1 MIISRTKK
9 HIIVILLVINM
20 LFSTGMSFAYWA
32 SSISGNQNTGDGTLT
47 LGEWYD
53 GIPIFTTD
61 EFIQV
66 ITTPN
71 NSNTYVLARD
81 LDFQNITPPAWTQT
95 KDIIF
100 LGSLDG
106 NGKTI
111 SNVNLTDYRGIFGV
125 LQGATIR
132 NLTLDGITI
141 NYTLADNYTVGIL
154 AGRMQGTGNVIE
166 NIRIRNS
173 SVTNTIISGGVIGF
187 ASPVSGTGTATMSNI
202 KVQNTAITGAFANA
216 AYGTGGIIGTVNAFN
231 ITMSDIYVEATITSN
246 AISSVGGI
254 IGASLAGSTISVSR
268 AVVFANSRFRAWS
281 SDTNVFVAGV
291 IGRNQGSISITDFML
306 TGQIDGFVTNPNNN
320 NYTMRAGVTVGVGNA
335 PTSQTNIRSAQITL
349 YRRASNPAV
358 LVNSAT
364 LYNKMTGQKPTYSTT
379 VYIQSRSTTM
389 TNAWWTTNYS
399 NITNSSLW
407 SYNATSDLYE
417 LNN

>member
-1 MIISRTKK
+1 MISRSKK
-9 HIIVILLVINM
+9 HIIIILLVINM

-32 SSISGNQNTGDGTLT
+32 SSISGNQNVGDGTLT
-47 LGEWYD
+47 LGDWYD

-71 NSNTYVLARD
+71 NANTYVLARD
-81 LDFQNITPPAWTQT
+81 LDFQNVTPPAWTQT

-111 SNVNLTDYRGIFGV
+111 SNVNLTNYRGIFGV
-125 LQGATIR
+125 LQGATIK

-141 NYTLADNYTVGIL
+141 NYTLTDNYTVGIL

-173 SVTNTIISGGVIGF
+173 SVTNTILAGGVIGF
-187 ASPVSGTGTATMSNI
+187 ASPLSGTGTATMTNI
-202 KVQNTAITGAFANA
+202 KVQNTTITGAFANA
-216 AYGTGGIIGTVNAFN
+216 VYGTGGIIGTVNAFN

-254 IGASLAGSTISVSR
+254 IGASLAGSTISLTR
-268 AVVFANSRFRAWS
+268 AVVYSNARFRAWS
-281 SDTNVFVAGV
+281 SDTNVFVGGV
-291 IGRNQGSISITDFML
+291 IGRNQGSISISDYML
-306 TGQIDGFVTNPNNN
+306 TGQLDGFVNNANNN
-320 NYTMRAGVTVGVGNA
+320 NYTMRAGVTVGTGNA
-335 PTSQTNIRSAQITL
+335 PTSQTNIRSSQITL
-349 YRRASNPAV
+349 YRRASNPTV
-358 LVNSAT
+358 LVNSQT

-379 VYIQSRSTTM
+379 VYIVNRANTM

-407 SYNATSDLYE
+407 SYNTSTNLYE

>member
-9 HIIVILLVINM
+9 HIIVFLLVINM

-32 SSISGNQNTGDGTLT
+32 SSLSGNQNTGDGELT
-47 LGEWYD
+47 LGDWYD
-53 GIPIFTTD
+53 GIPIFTTE
-61 EFIQV
+61 EFINV

-71 NSNTYVLARD
+71 NTNTYVLARD
-81 LDFQNITPPAWTQT
+81 LDFQNITPPEWTQT

-100 LGSLDG
+100 QGSLDG
-106 NGKTI
+106 NDKTI
-111 SNVNLTDYRGIFGV
+111 SNVSLTDYRGIFGI
-125 LQGATIR
+125 LDGATIR
-132 NLTLDGITI
+132 NLTLDGVNI
-141 NYTLADNYTVGIL
+141 NYTLTDNYTVGIL

-173 SVTNTIISGGVIGF
+173 SVTNTILSGGVIGF
-187 ASPVSGTGTATMSNI
+187 ASPASGTGTATMSNI
-202 KVQNTAITGAFANA
+202 KVQNTSITGAFANA

-231 ITMSDIYVEATITSN
+231 ISLSDIYVEATITSN

-254 IGASLAGSTISVSR
+254 IGASLAGSTISVTR

-281 SDTNVFVAGV
+281 SDANVFVGGV
-291 IGRNQGSISITDFML
+291 IGRNQGSISISDFML
-306 TGQIDGFVTNPNNN
+306 TGQLDGFVTNPNNN

-335 PTSQTNIRSAQITL
+335 PTTQTNVRSSQITL
-349 YRRASNPAV
+349 YRRANNPAV
-358 LVNSAT
+358 LINSQT
-364 LYNKMTGQKPTYSTT
+364 LYEKMTGQKPAYSTT

-399 NITNSSLW
+399 AITSSSLW
-407 SYNATSDLYE
+407 SYNATTRLYE

>member
-1 MIISRTKK
+1 MMISKTKK
-9 HIIVILLVINM
+9 HIIIILVVINM
-20 LFSTGMSFAYWA
+20 LFSMGMSFAYWA
-32 SSISGNQNTGDGTLT
+32 SGISGNQNVGDGTLT
-47 LGEWYD
+47 LGDWYD
-53 GIPIFTTD
+53 GTPIFTTD

-81 LDFQNITPPAWTQT
+81 LDFQNITPPEWTQT

-111 SNVNLTDYRGIFGV
+111 SNVNLTDYRGIFGI

-173 SVTNTIISGGVIGF
+173 SVTNTILAGGVIGF
-187 ASPVSGTGTATMSNI
+187 ASPTSGTGTATMSNI

-216 AYGTGGIIGTVNAFN
+216 AYGSGGVIGTVNAFN
-231 ITMSDIYVEATITSN
+231 ITMSDIYVEATIISN

-268 AVVFANSRFRAWS
+268 AVVFANERFRAWS
-281 SDTNVFVAGV
+281 SDTNVFVGGV

-306 TGQIDGFVTNPNNN
+306 TGQIDGFVTNPNNTS
-320 NYTMRAGVTVGVGNA
+320 YTMRAGVTVGVGNA
-335 PTSQTNIRSAQITL
+335 PTSQSNIRSAQIRL
-349 YRRASNPAV
+349 YRRANNPSV

-364 LYNKMTGQKPTYSTT
+364 LYNKMTGQKPTYSTS
-379 VYIQSRSTTM
+379 VYIVSRSTTM
-389 TNAWWTTNYS
+389 TSAWWTTNYP
-399 NITNSSLW
+399 NIANSSLW

>member
-1 MIISRTKK
+1 MISKTKK
-9 HIIVILLVINM
+9 HIILILLVINM

-32 SSISGNQNTGDGTLT
+32 SSLSGNQNVGDGTLT
-47 LGEWYD
+47 LGDWYD

-81 LDFQNITPPAWTQT
+81 LDFQNITPPEWTQT
-95 KDIIF
+95 KDIVF

-111 SNVNLTDYRGIFGV
+111 SNVNLTDYRGIFGI
-125 LQGATIR
+125 LEGATIR

-173 SVTNTIISGGVIGF
+173 SVTNTILAGGVIGF
-187 ASPVSGTGTATMSNI
+187 ASPLSGTGTATMSNI
-202 KVQNTAITGAFANA
+202 KVQNTTITGAFANA
-216 AYGTGGIIGTVNAFN
+216 AYGSGGVIGTVNAFN

-254 IGASLAGSTISVSR
+254 IGASLAGSTISISR
-268 AVVFANSRFRAWS
+268 AVVYSNARFRAWS
-281 SDTNVFVAGV
+281 NDTNVFVGGV

-306 TGQIDGFVTNPNNN
+306 TGQLDGYVINPSQNS
-320 NYTMRAGVTVGVGNA
+320 YTMRAGVTVGVGNA
-335 PTSQTNIRSAQITL
+335 PTSQSNIRSAQITL
-349 YRRASNPAV
+349 YRRANNPAV
-358 LVNSAT
+358 LVNSST
-364 LYNKMTGQKPTYSTT
+364 LYNKMTGQKPTYSTS
-379 VYIQSRSTTM
+379 VYIVSRSTTM
-389 TNAWWTTNYS
+389 SSAWWTTNYP
-399 NITNSSLW
+399 NIANSSLW
-407 SYNATSDLYE
+407 TYNATSDLYE

>member
-1 MIISRTKK
+1 MISSTKK
-9 HIIVILLVINM
+9 HIIIILLVINM

-32 SSISGNQNTGDGTLT
+32 SSLSGNSNVGDGTLT
-47 LGEWYD
+47 LGDWYD

-61 EFIQV
+61 EFIEV

-71 NSNTYVLARD
+71 NANTYVLARD
-81 LDFQNITPPAWTQT
+81 LDFQNVTPPEWTQT

-111 SNVNLTDYRGIFGV
+111 SNVSLTDYRGIFGV

-173 SVTNTIISGGVIGF
+173 SVTNTILAGGVIGF
-187 ASPVSGTGTATMSNI
+187 ASPLSGTGTATMSNI
-202 KVQNTAITGAFANA
+202 KIQNTAITGAFANA
-216 AYGTGGIIGTVNAFN
+216 AYGTGGVIGTVNAFN

-268 AVVFANSRFRAWS
+268 AVVFANERFRAWS
-281 SDTNVFVAGV
+281 NDANVFVGGV

-306 TGQIDGFVTNPNNN
+306 TGQIDGYVINPTQNS
-320 NYTMRAGVTVGVGNA
+320 YTMRAGVTVGVGNA
-335 PTSQTNIRSAQITL
+335 PTSQSNIRSAQITL
-349 YRRASNPAV
+349 YRRANNPAV
-358 LVNSAT
+358 LVNSQT

-379 VYIQSRSTTM
+379 VYIVSRSNTM